1 MKLLLVEDTK
11 NKSEKIES
19 FLKKTYSEI
28 GLEIIKKESY
38 HSASK
43 EIFDHGDEYFV
54 ILLDMTMSTFDATN
68 GENGGEP
75 EPVAGKRILNGMY
88 LRQIMTKVIVVTM
101 HNIFG
106 QQKLLPLIDELK
118 ELYPDNYYDYIF
130 FAFNSEDWKKK
141 LKTDIDNLINL
152 NK

>member
-1 MKLLLVEDTK
+1 MKILLVEDTK
-11 NKSEKIES
+11 RKSDRIEA
-19 FLKKTYSEI
+19 FLNDTYSERGI
-28 GLEIIKKESY
+28 EIVKKESY

-88 LRQIMTKVIVVTM
+88 LREIMTKVIVVTM

-106 QQKLLPLIDELK
+106 GQKLNSLIEELK
-118 ELYPDNYYDYIF
+118 KLFPDNYYDYIF

-141 LKTDIDNLINL
+141 LKTDIDNLL
-152 NK
+152 NAQQ

>member
-11 NKSEKIES
+11 RKSDRIET
-19 FLKKTYSEI
+19 FLNEAYTERGI
-28 GLEIIKKESY
+28 EIIKKESY
-38 HSASK
+38 HSACK

-88 LRQIMTKVIVVTM
+88 LREIMTKVIVVTM
-101 HNIFG
+101 HNVFG
-106 QQKLLPLIDELK
+106 SQKLLSLIEELK
-118 ELYPDNYYDYIF
+118 ELFPDNYYDYIF

-141 LKTDIDNLINL
+141 LKADIDNLL
-152 NK
+152 NIPQ

>member
-75 EPVAGKRILNGMY
+75 EPVTGHFVPGVDTLQL
-88 LRQIMTKVIVVTM
+88 LRRHTGFLCMSWSFV
-101 HNIFG
+101 
-106 QQKLLPLIDELK
+106 
-118 ELYPDNYYDYIF
+118 
-130 FAFNSEDWKKK
+130 
-141 LKTDIDNLINL
+141 
-152 NK
+152 